1 MAPLAAIQ
9 ATATIEITANAA
21 KTRLRLARFVEAG
34 EDDLQHPFSDIAMTL
49 GHGQYR
55 TLQKIEQLII
65 TEGGDR
71 QLGWVSS
78 HFSNSWAAASRS

>member
-34 EDDLQHPFSDIAMTL
+34 EDDLQHPLSDIAMTL

-55 TLQKIEQLII
+55 TLQKIEQLSLIHI
-65 TEGGDR
+65 SEPTR
-71 QLGWVSS
+71 HFKRSRMPSS
-78 HFSNSWAAASRS
+78 A

>member
-9 ATATIEITANAA
+9 ATATIEITANTA

-34 EDDLQHPFSDIAMTL
+34 EDDLQHPLSDIAMTL

-55 TLQKIEQLII
+55 TLQKIEQ
-65 TEGGDR
+65 R
-71 QLGWVSS
+71 
-78 HFSNSWAAASRS
+78 R